1 MGAIKI
7 NIDDVKVRHMNIL
20 DIDDVMNVE
29 TQCFKIA
36 WSKESFEYEIKENNK
51 ALYVIAE
58 YQGTVLGYAGLWK
71 ILDEGH
77 ITNIAVLQDFRKNGI
92 ATLMLTT
99 LLDLAQKDSVNSF
112 TLEVKKTNDVAINLY
127 QNLGFRACGVRKGY
141 YKDTNDDAI
150 IMWKRDE

>member
-1 MGAIKI
+1 MGAI
-7 NIDDVKVRHMNIL
+7 NIDDVKVRNMNIL

-29 TQCFKIA
+29 TQCFTIG
-36 WSKESFEYEIKENNK
+36 WSKESFEYEMKENNK

-58 YQGTVLGYAGLWK
+58 YQGTLLGYAGLWK

-77 ITNIAVLQDFRKNGI
+77 ITNIAVLKDFRKNGI
-92 ATLMLTT
+92 ATLMLNT

-112 TLEVKKTNDVAINLY
+112 TLEVKKTNNVAISLY
-127 QNLGFRACGVRKGY
+127 QNLGFEACGVRKGY

-150 IMWKRDE
+150 IMWKR